1 MNLIRTS
8 LSLSLMGPALVWAQ
22 DIPFEVPPLQ
32 PSQMDFGGVG
42 LMQMP
47 TGRMAP
53 EGEFNFAINNSNE
66 YTFYNVTLQVMPWL
80 ETTIRYTTAK
90 DILYSEDPN
99 FSGDNEYTDKGI
111 DFKVRLLRESEYLP
125 ELSVGVRD
133 FAGTGLLMVS
143 LLLRQNVTLT
153 QTLVPLISL

>member
-53 EGEFNFAINNSNE
+53 EGEFNFSVTGSDE
-66 YTFYNVTLQVMPWL
+66 YLFYNVTLQVLPWL
-80 ETTIRYTTAK
+80 ETTIRYTRVQ
-90 DILYSEDPN
+90 DLPYSTSLPDV
-99 FSGDNEYTDKGI
+99 DNE
-111 DFKVRLLRESEYLP
+111 
-125 ELSVGVRD
+125 
-133 FAGTGLLMVS
+133 
-143 LLLRQNVTLT
+143 
-153 QTLVPLISL
+153 

>member
-22 DIPFEVPPLQ
+22 DVPFEAPPLQ

-53 EGEFNFAINNSNE
+53 EGEFNFAVTGSDE
-66 YTFYNVTLQVMPWL
+66 YLFYNVTLQVMPWFSL
-80 ETTIRYTTAK
+80 SRSANGKAKLTI
-90 DILYSEDPN
+90 S
-99 FSGDNEYTDKGI
+99 I
-111 DFKVRLLRESEYLP
+111 DEPHKLDQL
-125 ELSVGVRD
+125 
-133 FAGTGLLMVS
+133 
-143 LLLRQNVTLT
+143 
-153 QTLVPLISL
+153 

>member
-8 LSLSLMGPALVWAQ
+8 LSLSLIGPALVWAQ
-22 DIPFEVPPLQ
+22 DMPFEAPPLQ

-90 DILYSEDPN
+90 DVLYSEDPN
-99 FSGDNEYTDKGI
+99 FSGNNEYTDKGI
-111 DFKVRLLRESEYLP
+111 DLKF
-125 ELSVGVRD
+125 D
-133 FAGTGLLMVS
+133 FARV
-143 LLLRQNVTLT
+143 
-153 QTLVPLISL
+153 

>member
-22 DIPFEVPPLQ
+22 DVPFEAPPLQ

-53 EGEFNFAINNSNE
+53 EGEFNFAVTGSDE
-66 YTFYNVTLQVMPWL
+66 YLFYNVTKVHVQ
-80 ETTIRYTTAK
+80 
-90 DILYSEDPN
+90 
-99 FSGDNEYTDKGI
+99 
-111 DFKVRLLRESEYLP
+111 VRLNLNFIPPFRA
-125 ELSVGVRD
+125 RH
-133 FAGTGLLMVS
+133 
-143 LLLRQNVTLT
+143 VT
-153 QTLVPLISL
+153 SDGA